1 MTRAPDPQSP
11 GAEAP
16 TAANSANARNTAK
29 VADVTDDRMQRPV
42 APHAVFIDD
51 DDELRRAAQQTLKL
65 HGISVEAHANARAAL
80 PALDRNFDGV
90 VVTDIRMPDI
100 DGLELFQRL
109 RAIEPDIPV
118 ILITGHGDIAT
129 AVQCMREGAYDFLS
143 KPYPADRLVAAISH
157 AAEKR
162 RLVLEN
168 RRLREAAFTVEA
180 DEVPFIG
187 TTPAMQRIKQTLRHI
202 ADADVDVL
210 VEGETGTGKEV
221 VATALHRLSRRRH
234 RALVAINCGAL
245 PESVIESELF
255 GHEPGA
261 FTGAQKKR
269 IGRIEHASG
278 GTLFLD
284 EIESMPLAV
293 QVKLLRVLESRQ
305 ITPLGS
311 NEVRNL
317 DLRVVAATKEDLG
330 SPAIRAKFREDLFYR
345 LNVVTIRLP
354 PLRERREDIP
364 LLFAHYLGHASRR
377 FQRDIPDM
385 PASIRQHLM
394 THDWPGNVRELAHFA
409 ERFVL
414 GVLNSSAP
422 EPVQPQGGALSL
434 PERMEQIEAQIIRDA
449 LTAHR
454 GDIKATLDALG
465 IPRKTFYDKLQRHGI
480 DRQDYVGGSRSPL

>member
-1 MTRAPDPQSP
+1 MMTRVPDPAP
-11 GAEAP
+11 AP
-16 TAANSANARNTAK
+16 TALAALQ
-29 VADVTDDRMQRPV
+29 D
-42 APHAVFIDD
+42 APGKPLTPHVCFIDD
-51 DDELRRAAQQTLKL
+51 DEDLRRANVQTLKL
-65 HGISVEAHANARAAL
+65 HGIAVQPHANARSAL
-80 PALDRNFDGV
+80 NTLDRNFDGV

-100 DGLELFQRL
+100 DGLQLFQRL
-109 RAIEPDIPV
+109 RAIDPEIPV

-129 AVQCMREGAYDFLS
+129 AVQCMRDGAYDFLA
-143 KPYPADRLVAAISH
+143 KPYPPDRLVTAVTH

-162 RLVLEN
+162 HLVLEN
-168 RRLREAAFTVEA
+168 RRLREAAFAVDA
-180 DEVPFIG
+180 DDVPFIG

-234 RALVAINCGAL
+234 HALVAINCGAL

-255 GHEPGA
+255 GHEAGA
-261 FTGAQKKR
+261 FTGAQKRR

-311 NEVRNL
+311 NDVRNL

-345 LNVVTIRLP
+345 LNVVTIRIP

-377 FQRDIPDM
+377 FHRDIPDM
-385 PASIRQHLM
+385 PADIKHHLL

-414 GVLNSSAP
+414 GVLNAP
-422 EPVQPQGGALSL
+422 AVAAPVQDASPGTLSEKM
-434 PERMEQIEAQIIRDA
+434 ERFEAQLIRDA
-449 LTAHR
+449 LSAHQ
-454 GDIKATLDALG
+454 GDVRATLETLG
-465 IPRKTFYDKLQRHGI
+465 IARKTFYDKLQRHGI
-480 DRQDYVGGSRSPL
+480 DRQDYTGGTPV

>member
-1 MTRAPDPQSP
+1 MTPAPEPPHSAQ
-11 GAEAP
+11 
-16 TAANSANARNTAK
+16 AA
-29 VADVTDDRMQRPV
+29 ADDSLRQPFR
-42 APHAVFIDD
+42 PHAVFIDD
-51 DDELRRAAQQTLKL
+51 DDELRRANAQTLKL
-65 HGISVEAHANARAAL
+65 HGISVDAHASARSAL
-80 PALDRNFDGV
+80 PALAREFDGV
-90 VVTDIRMPDI
+90 VVSDIRMPDM
-100 DGLELFQRL
+100 DGLQLFR
-109 RAIEPDIPV
+109 RVREIDPDIPV
-118 ILITGHGDIAT
+118 IFITGHGDIAT
-129 AVQCMREGAYDFLS
+129 AVQCMRDGAYDFLA
-143 KPYPADRLVAAISH
+143 KPYAADRLVTAIAH

-162 RLVLEN
+162 HLVLEN
-168 RRLREAAFTVEA
+168 RRLREAAFAVEA

-221 VATALHRLSRRRH
+221 VATALHRLSRRRD
-234 RALVAINCGAL
+234 RPLVAINCGAL

-255 GHEPGA
+255 GHEAGA

-311 NEVRNL
+311 NDVRNL

-345 LNVVTIRLP
+345 LNVVTIRIP

-377 FQRDIPDM
+377 FQRDIPEM
-385 PASIRQHLM
+385 PASIKQHVM

-409 ERFVL
+409 ERMVL
-414 GVLNSSAP
+414 GVLNAPAP
-422 EPVQPQGGALSL
+422 EAAAAAAAQSL
-434 PERMEQIEAQIIRDA
+434 PERMERFEAQLIREA
-449 LTAHR
+449 LEAHR
-454 GDIKATLDALG
+454 GDIKATLETLG

-480 DRQDYVGGSRSPL
+480 DRQQYLPQ